1 MSKVALPLVH
11 RALKRAVKA
20 HRKQDRDG
28 EAALPYA
35 THPVDVLNL
44 LRYDA
49 GVTDEELLAAA
60 LLHDV
65 IEETDLALSDLQKE
79 FGDRVSRIVRE
90 LTREE
95 PDRTG
100 LGADEIW
107 QVRTQ
112 AMLEEIDR
120 MSDEAKLI
128 KLADRASNLR
138 SALLTRTGDA
148 LANYIR
154 QSQLILDHID
164 RTVCPI
170 LWDRVQDLAGAVIIP
185 ERTIS
190 LTFEPADAAEIIIP
204 TGIPH

>member
-1 MSKVALPLVH
+1 MSRVALPLVH
-11 RALKRAVKA
+11 KALKRAVKA
-20 HRKQDRDG
+20 HKKQDRDG
-28 EAALPYA
+28 EAPLPYA

-49 GVTDEELLAAA
+49 DVTDEEILAAA

-65 IEETDLALSDLQKE
+65 VEETDVELGDIEEE
-79 FGDRVSRIVRE
+79 FGARVARIVGE

-100 LGADEIW
+100 LSAEEIW

-112 AMLEEIDR
+112 VMLEEIDR

-138 SALLTRTGDA
+138 SALLTRTADA
-148 LANYIR
+148 LNNYIR
-154 QSQLILDHID
+154 QSHIILDHID
-164 RTVCPI
+164 REICPI
-170 LWDRVQDLAGAVIIP
+170 LWDRVKDLAGAVTVP
-185 ERTIS
+185 VRTVN
-190 LTFEPADAAEIIIP
+190 LTEDLEV
-204 TGIPH
+204 TLV

>member
-1 MSKVALPLVH
+1 MSSVALPLVH
-11 RALKRAVKA
+11 KALKRAVKV
-20 HRKQDRDG
+20 HKKQDRDG
-28 EAALPYA
+28 EAPLPYA

-49 GVTDEELLAAA
+49 DVTDEEILAAA
-60 LLHDV
+60 LLHDAV
-65 IEETDLALSDLQKE
+65 EETDMTVTDIEKE
-79 FGDRVSRIVRE
+79 FGERVARIVKE

-100 LGADEIW
+100 LSPEEVW

-120 MSDEAKLI
+120 MGNDAKLI

-148 LANYIR
+148 LNSYVR
-154 QSQLILDHID
+154 QSHFILDHID
-164 RTVCPI
+164 REICPV
-170 LWDRVQDLAGAVIIP
+170 LWDRVRDLAGTVTVP
-185 ERTIS
+185 PRTVNLIEELEVS
-190 LTFEPADAAEIIIP
+190 LQ
-204 TGIPH
+204 